1 LFTFQ
6 EEVSEDALS
15 SIKDRELIP
24 VKQSERIPGRWCG
37 EVEVPR
43 LSMRGQLVLNVLWFA
58 LNAQS
63 AALLPIVIPAQ
74 IVLFISSSQVGSAQQ
89 VYFLSWLLIGASI
102 ISLFMPPIIG
112 TLSDQTPSGFGRRR
126 PYIVIGGLLVVLST
140 PLLVDAGSKVIF
152 LVGLSLLLV
161 GKNILTPAYQSLVPD
176 RVPGEQ
182 RGEAAGYIGTMT
194 LLGNVVGLGLAAW
207 LLGGMSLHA
216 NNMSV
221 IRSNAGIYYAVTAF
235 LVLVGTL
242 VTALG
247 VHETPMFRHQRAFAR
262 KRIKTLL
269 EFTYQFQCDW
279 IDPWRNANFTIV
291 FLTRASLMLGLS
303 LFITYIEYYFAQV
316 QHIANF
322 VQVTGMVAILAL
334 GGAVVSG
341 LASGILSDRFKRRVP
356 VVCVA
361 TLCMSLAA
369 LAFVIFPGHLMTWL
383 WPLGVLF
390 GLGYGAYT
398 SVDWALSIDVLPSL
412 EKAGKDLGV
421 WNASTALPAVVAP
434 LLGSLVINVAAG
446 AEQTVLGYQMVF
458 GMAALFF
465 LLAAVG
471 IVFVKK

>member
-1 LFTFQ
+1 MF
-6 EEVSEDALS
+6 
-15 SIKDRELIP
+15 SIKDNESIP
-24 VKQSERIPGRWCG
+24 LKHTERLPGRWRG
-37 EVEVPR
+37 EVGVPR

-74 IVLFISSSQVGSAQQ
+74 IVLFISSGQVGSEQQ

-112 TLSDQTPSGFGRRR
+112 TLSDQTPGGFGRRR
-126 PYIVIGGLLVVLST
+126 PYIVLGGLLVMLST
-140 PLLVDAGSKVIF
+140 PLLIDAGSMLIF

-182 RGEAAGYIGTMT
+182 RGEAAGYVGAMT

-207 LLGGMSLHA
+207 LLGGMGLHA

-242 VTALG
+242 VTVLG
-247 VHETPMFRHQRAFAR
+247 VQEIPLLRHRRAFAR
-262 KRIKTLL
+262 KRVKTLL
-269 EFTYQFQCDW
+269 EFAYQFQSDW

-322 VQVTGMVAILAL
+322 VQVTGIVSILAL
-334 GGAVVSG
+334 VGAVVSG
-341 LASGILSDRFKRRVP
+341 LASGILSDRFKRRAP

-369 LAFVIFPGHLMTWL
+369 LAFVIFPGHLKTWL

-412 EKAGKDLGV
+412 EKVGKDLGV
-421 WNASTALPAVVAP
+421 WNASTALPAVAAP
-434 LLGSLVINVAAG
+434 LLGSLVISFAAG
-446 AEQTVLGYQMVF
+446 AGQIVLGYRMVF
-458 GMAALFF
+458 AMVALFF

-471 IVFVKK
+471 IVFVKR